1 MRAAVIL
8 AALAIKSVIWFRT
21 MTPRDILILRI
32 AAFAL
37 LVVMLTIAGM
47 KQNEKHLPA
56 EIICSDPPQRQ
67 INFDYELCE
76 WKLRDARSRHP
87 AAMRPLIG

>member
-8 AALAIKSVIWFRT
+8 AALAIKSLLWFRT
-21 MTPRDILILRI
+21 MTRTERCVVIVCAIILIIFAFTMRRHEEVRRI
-32 AAFAL
+32 
-37 LVVMLTIAGM
+37 
-47 KQNEKHLPA
+47 